1 MADHPQKVATRPL
14 SPFVT
19 IYRWPITMATSIIHR
34 MTGMALAGGTLFL
47 AWWLIAAASGPET
60 YQFFYNAAVTPLGQ
74 IVMFG
79 FVWSLAYHLVNG
91 IRHLAWDFGY
101 GLRGVDGEQDGRA
114 GLCAV
119 AGDGTSAPSLWPI
132 WAKEAIT
139 NEPRNSLH
147 TASRTSAPPI
157 PASAISGNSASPR
170 LR

>member
-34 MTGMALAGGTLFL
+34 MTGVALAGGTLFL

-60 YQFFYNAAVTPLGQ
+60 YQFFCGAAVSPLGQ

-101 GLRGVDGEQDGRA
+101 GYEVSMANKTGV
-114 GLCAV
+114 LVFVLSLLIAV
-119 AGDGTSAPSLWPI
+119 GAFAL
-132 WAKEAIT
+132 AY
-139 NEPRNSLH
+139 L
-147 TASRTSAPPI
+147 
-157 PASAISGNSASPR
+157 GNGGYYQ
-170 LR
+170 